1 MAEKTSGHSLP
12 HSINVVVPVFNE
24 AGAVRLLA
32 KAVAN
37 MARANRLRVHLVLV
51 DDGSTRDGVSVAG
64 LASEGLSGE
73 VIRLWR
79 NAGHQRAIAIGLAHL
94 LHRKDPAPA
103 IVMDGDGEDRPE
115 DIVGLLQQLGD
126 APAGVVVAERGRR
139 RESALFRAGY
149 WFYRLLFRALTG
161 RTIRFGNFCALGP
174 EAVGRLAHMEETW
187 LHLPAALLR
196 SGLEIR
202 KRSLDR
208 GKRYLGASKMNLVAL
223 TIHGLSAIAVF
234 SEPVLTRIIAIC
246 LAVIVAAASA
256 TVVAVSLKLAGLA
269 SPGWLTTVAGIL
281 VVAFVQAVGLC
292 LVCLILLLN
301 GRRTATSVPYN
312 TAASFVQRIDQIID
326 ENP

>member
-1 MAEKTSGHSLP
+1 MAEETSAHTLP

-24 AGAVRLLA
+24 AGAVHLLV

-37 MARANRLRVHLVLV
+37 MARANQLRVHLVLV
-51 DDGSTRDGVSVAG
+51 DDGSTRDGVPLDALAG
-64 LASEGLSGE
+64 EGLSGE

-79 NAGHQRAIAIGLAHL
+79 NAGHQRAIAIGLAHV
-94 LHRKDPAPA
+94 LHRKEQAPA

-115 DIVGLLQQLGD
+115 DIAGLLQVLGD
-126 APAGVVVAERGRR
+126 APAGVVVAERRRR

-149 WFYRLLFRALTG
+149 WFYRLLFRVLTG

-174 EAVGRLAHMEETW
+174 QAVGRLVHMEETW

-202 KRSLDR
+202 KQSLDR
-208 GKRYLGASKMNLVAL
+208 GTRYLGSSKMDLVAL
-223 TIHGLSAIAVF
+223 TVHGLSAIAVF

-246 LAVIVAAASA
+246 LAVIVAAAGA
-256 TVVAVSLKLAGLA
+256 TVVAISLKLAGLA

-292 LVCLILLLN
+292 LVCLILLLH

-312 TAASFVQRIDQIID
+312 TAVSFVQRVDQIFGGR
-326 ENP
+326 P